1 MNSHP
6 VFKPIKNTTLV
17 EAVAE
22 QIFAMIAAGHIRP
35 GDRLPTEAELGQQL
49 GVGRS
54 TLREALKSLA
64 LAGLIET
71 RRSTGTFVSDSYS
84 DFLSNRL
91 NLAMMF
97 SERELRDIVEVRC
110 GLEGQT
116 AALTAERATAIQKDK
131 LAQLVLAIEEQLYNP
146 TQAADADMAFHVAIA
161 EASQNPLLLNLILSI
176 RSLIYDY
183 IKFGYTHQIQPSL
196 NNAEH
201 QRILEAIQAGR
212 PQEAS
217 QTMLDHLA
225 SSAEWMLT
233 AARERQLGP

>member
-1 MNSHP
+1 MNSFP
-6 VFKPIKNTTLV
+6 VFKPINNITLV

-22 QIFAMIAAGHIRP
+22 QISAMIAAGHFRP
-35 GDRLPTEAELGQQL
+35 GDRLPTEAELGHQL

-71 RRSTGTFVSDSYS
+71 RRSAGTFVSESYS

-91 NLAMMF
+91 NMALIF
-97 SERELRDIVEVRC
+97 SERELSDIVEVRY

-116 AALTAERATAIQKDK
+116 AALAAERVTTAQKDK
-131 LAQLVLAIEEQLYNP
+131 LAELVLAIEEPIQDP
-146 TQAADADMAFHVAIA
+146 TQAADADMAFHVVIA
-161 EASQNPLLLNLILSI
+161 EASQNQLLLNLILSI

-183 IKFGYTHQIQPSL
+183 IKFGYTHQIHTDM

-201 QRILEAIQAGR
+201 QCILETIQAGQSR
-212 PQEAS
+212 EAR
-217 QTMLDHLA
+217 QAMLDHLA
-225 SSAEWMLT
+225 SSAEWML
-233 AARERQLGP
+233 AAAKERQLQK

>member
-1 MNSHP
+1 MNNP
-6 VFKPIKNTTLV
+6 AVFKLIRDTTLA

-22 QIFAMIAAGHIRP
+22 QIITTIATGQFQP
-35 GDRLPTEAELGQQL
+35 GDRLPTEAELMQQF

-64 LAGLIET
+64 IAGLIET
-71 RRSTGTFVSDSYS
+71 RRSAGTFVSGSFT

-91 NLAMMF
+91 NLAVIF
-97 SERELRDIVEVRC
+97 GERELRDIVEVRY

-116 AALTAERATAIQKDK
+116 AALAAERATTAQKEK
-131 LAQLVLAIEEQLYNP
+131 LAQLVSAIEEHLSDS

-161 EASQNPLLLNLILSI
+161 EASQNQLLLNLILSI

-183 IKFGYTHQIQPSL
+183 IKFGYTHQIRADG

-201 QRILEAIQAGR
+201 QRILEAIQAGY
-212 PQEAS
+212 PGEAT
-217 QTMLDHLA
+217 QAMLSHLA
-225 SSAEWMLT
+225 ASAEWML
-233 AARERQLGP
+233 AAAKERRLQK

>member
-22 QIFAMIAAGHIRP
+22 QIFAMIAAGHFRP

-71 RRSTGTFVSDSYS
+71 RRSAGTFVSESYS

-116 AALTAERATAIQKDK
+116 AALAAERVTAIQKDK

-146 TQAADADMAFHVAIA
+146 THAADADMAFHVAIA

-201 QRILEAIQAGR
+201 QRILEAIQVGR
-212 PQEAS
+212 SQEAS
-217 QTMLDHLA
+217 QAMLDHLD
-225 SSAEWMLT
+225 SSAEWML
-233 AARERQLGP
+233 AVAKERQTQK

>member
-1 MNSHP
+1 MNTHP
-6 VFKPIKNTTLV
+6 VFKPIKNITLV

-22 QIFAMIAAGHIRP
+22 QIFAMIAAGHFRP

-71 RRSTGTFVSDSYS
+71 RRSAGTFVSESYS

-91 NLAMMF
+91 NLALMF
-97 SERELRDIVEVRC
+97 SERELRDVVEVRY

-116 AALTAERATAIQKDK
+116 AALAAQRATAAQKDK

-146 TQAADADMAFHVAIA
+146 AQAADADMAFHVAIA
-161 EASQNPLLLNLILSI
+161 EASQNHLLLNLILSI

-183 IKFGYTHQIQPSL
+183 IKFGYSHQIRADM
-196 NNAEH
+196 NNVEH
-201 QRILEAIQAGR
+201 QHILEAIQAGQPSAAR
-212 PQEAS
+212 QA
-217 QTMLDHLA
+217 MLDHLT
-225 SSAEWMLT
+225 SSAEWML
-233 AARERQLGP
+233 AAAKEREL

>member
-22 QIFAMIAAGHIRP
+22 QIFAMIAAGHFRP

-71 RRSTGTFVSDSYS
+71 RRSAGTFVSESYS

-116 AALTAERATAIQKDK
+116 AALAAERATAIQKDK
-131 LAQLVLAIEEQLYNP
+131 LVQLVLAIEEQLYNP
-146 TQAADADMAFHVAIA
+146 AQAADADMAFHVAIA

-183 IKFGYTHQIQPSL
+183 IKFGYTHQIQPNL

-212 PQEAS
+212 SQEAS
-217 QTMLDHLA
+217 QAMLDHLA
-225 SSAEWMLT
+225 SSAEWML
-233 AARERQLGP
+233 AVAKERQTQK